1 MIFIMKQ
8 GCSIWIIL
16 LAVASIMTMDVSA
29 TSYRT
34 KVVILGAGASGVAA
48 ASTLHKNGQDDFII
62 VEGQSFVGGK
72 VIYTTIAC
80 LSVRIKEH

>member
-1 MIFIMKQ
+1 
-8 GCSIWIIL
+8 
-16 LAVASIMTMDVSA
+16 MTMDVSA